1 MRSGSNRQLN
11 TRSTQ
16 VIDDKINMEETA
28 EDVAFRNRW
37 LEHMSLLDDGKR
49 YLKFPR
55 KFYTSKILT
64 KLEKKIGKNLESL

>member
-49 YLKFPR
+49 Y
-55 KFYTSKILT
+55 
-64 KLEKKIGKNLESL
+64 